1 MGLDGYNKEWLDS
14 LEKMGCRVRGSFLG
28 GKAPL
33 RNVASTAKRDLSL
46 KKRVVLHGFE
56 AEEARHADHGGAA
69 VEELLLLGEGPD
81 GVGDGVGG
89 EGLEG
94 RGDEQSGGQK
104 HGGGSFGELLH
115 HGFAGGDL
123 GTGGGD
129 EGEHGEAAVHELGA
143 GGDEVGAFGAVERE
157 RLLQGEA
164 GGLHGSGRHHG
175 FFGGVYDGG
184 DGLFSRADDGRAA
197 RGAGSLWGGHAGGEG
212 GGDGEGG
219 HGVVDDVREVVN
231 IE

>member
-14 LEKMGCRVRGSFLG
+14 LEKLGCRVRGSFLG

-33 RNVASTAKRDLSL
+33 RNVASTAKRVLSL

-69 VEELLLLGEGPD
+69 VEELVLLGEGPD

-94 RGDEQSGGQK
+94 R
-104 HGGGSFGELLH
+104 
-115 HGFAGGDL
+115 
-123 GTGGGD
+123 GGD

-157 RLLQGEA
+157 RL
-164 GGLHGSGRHHG
+164 
-175 FFGGVYDGG
+175 
-184 DGLFSRADDGRAA
+184 
-197 RGAGSLWGGHAGGEG
+197 
-212 GGDGEGG
+212 
-219 HGVVDDVREVVN
+219 
-231 IE
+231 

>member
-33 RNVASTAKRDLSL
+33 RNVASTAKRVLSL

-94 RGDEQSGGQK
+94 RGDEQSGGED
-104 HGGGSFGELLH
+104 HGGGSIREL
-115 HGFAGGDL
+115 
-123 GTGGGD
+123 GGG
-129 EGEHGEAAVHELGA
+129 
-143 GGDEVGAFGAVERE
+143 
-157 RLLQGEA
+157 
-164 GGLHGSGRHHG
+164 GRHAG
-175 FFGGVYDGG
+175 SD
-184 DGLFSRADDGRAA
+184 ARAA
-197 RGAGSLWGGHAGGEG
+197 
-212 GGDGEGG
+212 
-219 HGVVDDVREVVN
+219 
-231 IE
+231 

>member
-33 RNVASTAKRDLSL
+33 RNVASTAKRVLSL

-94 RGDEQSGGQK
+94 RGDEQSGGED
-104 HGGGSFGELLH
+104 HGGGSIRELLD

-123 GTGGGD
+123 GARGD
-129 EGEHGEAAVHELGA
+129 DGEHGEAAVHELGA

-164 GGLHGSGRHHG
+164 GGLHGSGRQDD
-175 FFGGVYDGG
+175 GGVDKQ
-184 DGLFSRADDGRAA
+184 DVLTDKADKTG
-197 RGAGSLWGGHAGGEG
+197 
-212 GGDGEGG
+212 
-219 HGVVDDVREVVN
+219 
-231 IE
+231 